1 MAPRN
6 APRLTAK
13 SQNNAPCSRMDFD
26 RHTKGSDVDVAVGLE
41 AGASL
46 EAQYVSGLIV
56 DLEAA
61 AGRSVDLVIVNEAP
75 CSLTYRVFKD
85 GRTLFQRN
93 RSRFLEHKQQSI
105 LEYLDSA
112 WVESV
117 FAEAVLRR
125 ARETA

>member
-1 MAPRN
+1 
-6 APRLTAK
+6 
-13 SQNNAPCSRMDFD
+13 MDFD

-46 EAQYVSGLIV
+46 EAQYVGGLIV

-125 ARETA
+125 ARETAR